1 MFGTSYV
8 PALSFESSSASSSL
22 TNIKYSFSD
31 SSQGLYNQF
40 IVTFSHGFV
49 AQHAPNADTLLSN
62 VESNNMVDAIKYNFA
77 DKFGYTVFY
86 SHTIAIKNSV
96 VINISNYISS
106 DNIDSFIE
114 SAKDISG
121 VEDIFPDYNID
132 YQGISDP
139 EMNESSQNQQEDTP
153 VPDLSAYSKNYV
165 TPNDE
170 YFDKQWDLHGEY
182 GINVKSAWQ
191 RSLGDNVTV
200 AVIDTGVNH
209 HPDLVN
215 NIVSGYDFLSDAIQA
230 DDGDGR
236 DSDPSDSAMVPKNG
250 ICSNGR
256 KAESYMRWHGT
267 HIAGTIAASANNK
280 IGISGISP
288 NAKILPVR
296 AFGPCGTRFSD
307 VTDAIKWAGGLKV
320 QDTPENRYPAQV
332 INLSFGSYLNSGSKC
347 FKGYQDIFDELHAKG
362 IVVVASA
369 GNKNLDVKYFTPAN
383 CNHVISVSSTTRM
396 GERPVASY
404 GSSVSISAPGGT
416 HAPNQGIFSTFN
428 TGMISVGEH
437 NYSENAGTSMAAPH
451 ISAIAAL
458 AKSVNPD
465 ATPDRILSAMQ
476 KSAQNRPIQ
485 NCDQYSCGPG
495 IVDAGKTLEYLDNP
509 VKNPDPWNNGPIFY
523 NIHKNMPFYQEIQWI
538 GAQGITT
545 GYPDGTFH
553 PADNVERGAMAAFF
567 YRYAGQPEYVMP
579 STSPFRDV
587 SVGSSFYR
595 EITWLHSTGIANGWQ
610 DGTYRPVDPIRR
622 DAMAAFIYRYA
633 HKK

>member
-1 MFGTSYV
+1 M

-49 AQHAPNADTLLSN
+49 AQHAPNTDTLLSN
-62 VESNNMVDAIKYNFA
+62 IESNNMVDAIKYNFA
-77 DKFGYTVFY
+77 DKFGYTVSY

-153 VPDLSAYSKNYV
+153 VPDLSAYV

-215 NIVSGYDFLSDAIQA
+215 NIVPGYDFLSDAIQA

-523 NIHKNMPFYQEIQWI
+523 DIHKNMPFYQEIQWI

>member
-1 MFGTSYV
+1 M

-77 DKFGYTVFY
+77 DKFGYTVSY

-96 VINISNYISS
+96 VINISNYISL

-170 YFDKQWDLHGEY
+170 YFDKQWGLHGEY

-215 NIVSGYDFLSDAIQA
+215 NIVPGYDFLSDAIQA

-280 IGISGISP
+280 NGISGISP

-307 VTDAIKWAGGLKV
+307 VTDAIKWAGV
-320 QDTPENRYPAQV
+320 
-332 INLSFGSYLNSGSKC
+332 
-347 FKGYQDIFDELHAKG
+347 
-362 IVVVASA
+362 
-369 GNKNLDVKYFTPAN
+369 
-383 CNHVISVSSTTRM
+383 
-396 GERPVASY
+396 
-404 GSSVSISAPGGT
+404 
-416 HAPNQGIFSTFN
+416 
-428 TGMISVGEH
+428 
-437 NYSENAGTSMAAPH
+437 
-451 ISAIAAL
+451 
-458 AKSVNPD
+458 
-465 ATPDRILSAMQ
+465 
-476 KSAQNRPIQ
+476 
-485 NCDQYSCGPG
+485 
-495 IVDAGKTLEYLDNP
+495 
-509 VKNPDPWNNGPIFY
+509 
-523 NIHKNMPFYQEIQWI
+523 
-538 GAQGITT
+538 
-545 GYPDGTFH
+545 
-553 PADNVERGAMAAFF
+553 
-567 YRYAGQPEYVMP
+567 
-579 STSPFRDV
+579 
-587 SVGSSFYR
+587 
-595 EITWLHSTGIANGWQ
+595 
-610 DGTYRPVDPIRR
+610 
-622 DAMAAFIYRYA
+622 
-633 HKK
+633 

>member
-1 MFGTSYV
+1 
-8 PALSFESSSASSSL
+8 
-22 TNIKYSFSD
+22 
-31 SSQGLYNQF
+31 
-40 IVTFSHGFV
+40 
-49 AQHAPNADTLLSN
+49 
-62 VESNNMVDAIKYNFA
+62 
-77 DKFGYTVFY
+77 
-86 SHTIAIKNSV
+86 
-96 VINISNYISS
+96 
-106 DNIDSFIE
+106 
-114 SAKDISG
+114 
-121 VEDIFPDYNID
+121 
-132 YQGISDP
+132 
-139 EMNESSQNQQEDTP
+139 MNESSQNQQEDTP

-215 NIVSGYDFLSDAIQA
+215 NIVPGYDFLSDAIQA

-280 IGISGISP
+280 IGMSGISP

-523 NIHKNMPFYQEIQWI
+523 DIHKNMPFYQEIQWI

>member
-1 MFGTSYV
+1 
-8 PALSFESSSASSSL
+8 
-22 TNIKYSFSD
+22 
-31 SSQGLYNQF
+31 
-40 IVTFSHGFV
+40 
-49 AQHAPNADTLLSN
+49 
-62 VESNNMVDAIKYNFA
+62 
-77 DKFGYTVFY
+77 
-86 SHTIAIKNSV
+86 
-96 VINISNYISS
+96 
-106 DNIDSFIE
+106 
-114 SAKDISG
+114 
-121 VEDIFPDYNID
+121 
-132 YQGISDP
+132 
-139 EMNESSQNQQEDTP
+139 
-153 VPDLSAYSKNYV
+153 
-165 TPNDE
+165 
-170 YFDKQWDLHGEY
+170 
-182 GINVKSAWQ
+182 
-191 RSLGDNVTV
+191 
-200 AVIDTGVNH
+200 
-209 HPDLVN
+209 
-215 NIVSGYDFLSDAIQA
+215 
-230 DDGDGR
+230 
-236 DSDPSDSAMVPKNG
+236 
-250 ICSNGR
+250 
-256 KAESYMRWHGT
+256 MRWHGT

-404 GSSVSISAPGGT
+404 GSSFSISAPGVT

-523 NIHKNMPFYQEIQWI
+523 DIHKNMPFYQEIQWI

-545 GYPDGTFH
+545 GYPDGTFR